1 MELHYLNQARVCY
14 PFTGDTIGGSHISA
28 ALLIENLNGSRFE
41 PVVVLH
47 QEGAFGR
54 YLQARSISYEIVP
67 LPNTFFGK
75 RRWSRLAGLVSSL
88 WRLNRFIHDHDI
100 SLVHTQ
106 DARMHFA
113 WALPT
118 RLSKARMVWH
128 QRSKLRM
135 SAFGRLP
142 LAMAD
147 RVICNSRFVEESI
160 ERFSSVGSTVVP
172 NPIEVRWADLDR
184 QKAKKALVEELG
196 LPSETVILGY
206 FANYEDQKRPLIFVK
221 TVANLVAAVGVPIAG
236 LMFGD
241 ARGSYRAR
249 ISQTACEY
257 GIFDHIHHMGFLSPV
272 EPYLAGCDVVIVP
285 AVEDAFGRTI
295 VEAMLVG
302 TPVVAALSGGH
313 KEIIADG
320 ETGLLAQPDNHESF
334 ATSVLKLIT
343 ENALREEI
351 MRQAK
356 VSAVASFSIARHV
369 ATISDIYE
377 SVLFDSAG
385 H

>member
-1 MELHYLNQARVCY
+1 MNKARICY

-28 ALLIENLNGSRFE
+28 ALLIENLRGSRFE

-47 QEGAFGR
+47 QEGALGQ

-67 LPNTFFGK
+67 LPSAFFGK

-88 WRLNRFIHDHDI
+88 SRLNRFIRDHDI

-135 SAFGRLP
+135 SAFGRVP

-160 ERFSSVGSTVVP
+160 RRFSSAGCTVVP
-172 NPIEVRWADLDR
+172 NPIEVGWADLDR
-184 QKAKKALVEELG
+184 QKAKDALVDELG
-196 LPSETVILGY
+196 LPSDTVILGY

-236 LMFGD
+236 LMFGV
-241 ARGSYRAR
+241 ARGSYKAR
-249 ISQTACEY
+249 IHQTACEY
-257 GIFDHIHHMGFLSPV
+257 RISEHIHHMGFRSPV

-334 ATSVLKLIT
+334 ATSILELISK
-343 ENALREEI
+343 NALRDEI
-351 MRQAK
+351 IRRAK
-356 VSAVASFSIARHV
+356 ASAVASFSIARHV
-369 ATISDIYE
+369 ATISGIYE
-377 SVLFDSAG
+377 SVLFDIAE